1 MFLSPC
7 SRSSDPIASRD
18 SNIEKSTLSPFT
30 CSGAAQGKQRTST
43 KALIITDILQIDMLQ
58 HLRKSKNKH
67 FVLICLTYAGLT
79 TDPDDL
85 RKFLRCHK
93 SDRYIVIDNYAKDN
107 KFEVLSRDD
116 ILVNA
121 YVADK
126 FACRPSIAV
135 QYMAAELGNQQ
146 STNVLEIA
154 SG

>member
-1 MFLSPC
+1 MQGSLLTRLWMMINVLRSRSQAEFMFLSPC

-58 HLRKSKNKH
+58 HRRKSKNKH

-85 RKFLRCHK
+85 RNFLR
-93 SDRYIVIDNYAKDN
+93 
-107 KFEVLSRDD
+107 
-116 ILVNA
+116 
-121 YVADK
+121 
-126 FACRPSIAV
+126 
-135 QYMAAELGNQQ
+135 
-146 STNVLEIA
+146 
-154 SG
+154 